1 MGLTYQWAFNGTALT
16 DGNGISGSATSTLAL
31 SNVQSAITGNYTV
44 KVSTVG
50 GSVTSNVATLSLLAG
65 SSATHFVSST
75 VGGYLVGQT
84 ITITNTITY
93 TGTASSL
100 GWSVLLPPSWSF
112 LSSAGSIGDVGPNV
126 GDTQELD
133 WAWTSPPASP
143 VTFTYTLNVPAGTT
157 GTQSI
162 QSLVIL
168 RLNGGDFQTLAQPDP
183 LVINPSY
190 YHSADENHTG
200 QISLLELTRVIELY
214 NTHNGTTRTGA
225 YLDQAGTE
233 DGFAPDPTRTLGQA
247 ATLSYYHSADEGQVG
262 YLTLTDLTRVIE
274 LYNYHNGTAR
284 TGDYHDQSGTED
296 GFAPGP

>member
-1 MGLTYQWAFNGTALT
+1 M
-16 DGNGISGSATSTLAL
+16 
-31 SNVQSAITGNYTV
+31 
-44 KVSTVG
+44 
-50 GSVTSNVATLSLLAG
+50 
-65 SSATHFVSST
+65 
-75 VGGYLVGQT
+75 
-84 ITITNTITY
+84 
-93 TGTASSL
+93 
-100 GWSVLLPPSWSF
+100 
-112 LSSAGSIGDVGPNV
+112 

-133 WAWTSPPASP
+133 WAWSNPPASP

-157 GTQSI
+157 GSQTI
-162 QSLVIL
+162 QTFVIL
-168 RLNGGDFQTLAQPDP
+168 RLSGGDFQTLAQPDP

-233 DGFAPDPTRTLGQA
+233 DGFAPDTSRTLGQA
-247 ATLSYYHSADEGQVG
+247 GTLGYYHSADEGQVG

-284 TGDYHDQSGTED
+284 TGDYHDQPGTED